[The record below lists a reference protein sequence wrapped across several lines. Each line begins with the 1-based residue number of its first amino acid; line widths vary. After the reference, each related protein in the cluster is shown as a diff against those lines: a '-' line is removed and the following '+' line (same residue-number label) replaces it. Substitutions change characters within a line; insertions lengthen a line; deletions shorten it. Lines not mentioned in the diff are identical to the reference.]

1 MDYENSDIPRN
12 WIDTSASAGPA
23 LLGAAAGLLVAD
35 LLHANAR
42 RAAGI
47 GLVALGVAA
56 LAPKV
61 SGSIKRKVTGPTT
74 RRGSERTLE
83 SIRGAGA
90 TPEGF
95 GFVEDGDIDSSQ
107 LGVG

>member
-1 MDYENSDIPRN
+1 MLLFLYMEYEHSETPQKWTDK
-12 WIDTSASAGPA
+12 SAAVGPA

-35 LLHANAR
+35 LLHGNAR

-47 GLVALGVAA
+47 GLAALGVAA
-56 LAPKV
+56 IAPKV
-61 SGSIKRKVTGPTT
+61 GGTIKNKVVGPQTK
-74 RRGSERTLE
+74 RGSARTLE

-90 TPEGF
+90 PEDF
-95 GFVEDGDIDSSQ
+95 GFVEDEE